1 MSYMQ
6 NDIAISGIQEMSMTE
21 IDEVNGGIWPVLV
34 ILAVAAVVV
43 VGVAL
48 VAGVID
54 GASGA
59 DSQTR

>member
-6 NDIAISGIQEMSMTE
+6 NDIAAGEIQEMSMTE

-34 ILAVAAVVV
+34 IIAVAAVVV

-59 DSQTR
+59 PSQTK

>member
-6 NDIAISGIQEMSMTE
+6 NDIAFGEIQEMSMTE

-34 ILAVAAVVV
+34 IIAVAAVVV

-54 GASGA
+54 GASGSP
-59 DSQTR
+59 SQTR